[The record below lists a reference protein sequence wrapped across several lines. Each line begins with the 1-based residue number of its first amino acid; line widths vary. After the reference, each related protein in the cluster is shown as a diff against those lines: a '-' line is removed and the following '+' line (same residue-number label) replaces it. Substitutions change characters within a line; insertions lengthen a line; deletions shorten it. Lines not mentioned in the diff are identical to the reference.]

1 MAKESKEK
9 IRLLIVD
16 DIPETVENLKKLLY
30 FEQDIEVVGSANTG
44 EQAIELSKNLRP
56 DIVLM
61 DINLPDLDGIQAA
74 EQITAAAPGIQII
87 MMSVQ
92 SEADYLRRSMLA
104 GAREFLTKPFSSDEL
119 VTAIRRVYELRPRV
133 VAPPSPAVA
142 PPGAGVMV
150 APIPEKLGP
159 VLVIYSP
166 KGGTGASTL
175 AVNLAVA
182 LAEETKQKV
191 ALVDGNLQFGDLG
204 VLLNLRPDRTIADL
218 APQMEGL
225 DIETVETVL
234 QPHPSGIRVLL
245 APPRPEMADLVAPEQ
260 VRRILT
266 LLQREY
272 SFVVVDT
279 WSLLHDLTLS
289 IMDLAQKIILVITP
303 DIPAIKNAKLFFDV
317 IEALGYGPEKVML
330 VLNRSNLRSAIPE
343 QDIAASI
350 KHSIAARIP
359 NDEVAVLTAAN
370 QGVPLLTSQRGN
382 PVSRSIQA
390 LAKQLKEEFVTAQS
404 KAAAQ
409 AGTARS
415 PSLLR
420 QTR

>member
-1 MAKESKEK
+1 MAEETKEK

-16 DIPETVENLKKLLY
+16 DIPETIENLKKLLY
-30 FEQDIEVVGSANTG
+30 FEPDIEVVGSANNG
-44 EQAIELSKNLRP
+44 QQAIESSKSLRP

-74 EQITAAAPGIQII
+74 EQITAAAPRTQII

-119 VTAIRRVYELRPRV
+119 ITAIRRVYELRPRV
-133 VAPPSPAVA
+133 VATTPTIT
-142 PPGAGVMV
+142 PPGVGVMV
-150 APIPEKLGP
+150 APIPEKLGQI
-159 VLVIYSP
+159 LLIYSP

-175 AVNLAVA
+175 AVNLSIA
-182 LAEETKQKV
+182 LAEETKEKV

-218 APQMEGL
+218 STQIEGL
-225 DIETVETVL
+225 DIEMVETAM

-245 APPRPEMADLVAPEQ
+245 APPRPEMADLVTPEH
-260 VRRILT
+260 VRRILS
-266 LLQREY
+266 LLQRQY

-289 IMDLAQKIILVITP
+289 VMDLAQKIILVITP

-317 IEALGYGPEKVML
+317 IEALGYGAEKVML
-330 VLNRSNLRSAIPE
+330 ILNRSNLRSAIPE

-350 KHSIAARIP
+350 KHPVAARIP
-359 NDEVAVLTAAN
+359 NDEVAVLTASN

-382 PVSRSIQA
+382 PVSRGIQI
-390 LAKQLKEEFVTAQS
+390 LAKQLKDEFALKI
-404 KAAAQ
+404 KAEAAG
-409 AGTARS
+409 AARS
-415 PSLLR
+415 PGLIR
-420 QTR
+420 QTRP